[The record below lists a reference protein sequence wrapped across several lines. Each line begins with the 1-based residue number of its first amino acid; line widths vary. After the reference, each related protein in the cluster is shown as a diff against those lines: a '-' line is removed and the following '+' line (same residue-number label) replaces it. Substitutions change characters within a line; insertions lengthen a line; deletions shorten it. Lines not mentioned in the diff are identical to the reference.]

1 MKKWCLVILTLML
14 WGCGAAPKTTET
26 EAVKY
31 DRPVLRTETGSE
43 EKSFTVFAMDTV
55 MQFEIYGGNDE
66 IEEKIRKKIEE
77 LEDTLSVTKENSPM
91 WELNE
96 KKTAKFSSEIAKQ
109 MERTIKLCEDTDGA
123 LDISAYPIVKAWGFT
138 TGEHRIPDEEERRSL
153 SSRTDYRRIQVNG
166 DTVAI
171 EPDMMVDLGSV
182 GKGYTGEVLSNM
194 LKEEGVSSALF
205 SLGGNIQTVGRKPD
219 GTDWFIGI
227 RAAEENRYLGGVSVT
242 DKAVVTSGGY
252 ERYFTGE
259 DGQIYWHI
267 MDPKT
272 GAPARNGLVS
282 VTIISDSG
290 FLCDGLSTALFVMGL
305 EKAEEHWRTH
315 QNYEAVLE
323 DEDGHIYITQGLTD
337 IFTPVDLGT
346 EREIQVIK
354 TQ

>member
-14 WGCGAAPKTTET
+14 WGCSAAPKTTET

-153 SSRTDYRRIQVNG
+153 SSRTDYHRIQVNG

-205 SLGGNIQTVGRKPD
+205 SLGGEYPDCWQKTRWNRLVYRYPGSGRKQVS
-219 GTDWFIGI
+219 WRCF
-227 RAAEENRYLGGVSVT
+227 RNR
-242 DKAVVTSGGY
+242 
-252 ERYFTGE
+252 
-259 DGQIYWHI
+259 
-267 MDPKT
+267 
-272 GAPARNGLVS
+272 
-282 VTIISDSG
+282 
-290 FLCDGLSTALFVMGL
+290 
-305 EKAEEHWRTH
+305 
-315 QNYEAVLE
+315 
-323 DEDGHIYITQGLTD
+323 
-337 IFTPVDLGT
+337 
-346 EREIQVIK
+346 
-354 TQ
+354 